1 MQGGAGG
8 VSIEMVSEE
17 AWMLNLEDS
26 KANVINMFQRTKE
39 NLMIMA
45 QIENVSRDRNYKNQ
59 LQNLNEKCKNQ
70 N

>member
-1 MQGGAGG
+1 
-8 VSIEMVSEE
+8 MVSEE

>member
-1 MQGGAGG
+1 M
-8 VSIEMVSEE
+8 SIEMVSEE

-45 QIENVSRDRNYKNQ
+45 QIENVSRARNYKNQ

>member
-1 MQGGAGG
+1 
-8 VSIEMVSEE
+8 MVSEE

-45 QIENVSRDRNYKNQ
+45 QIENVSRDRNYKN
-59 LQNLNEKCKNQ
+59 
-70 N
+70 

>member
-1 MQGGAGG
+1 M
-8 VSIEMVSEE
+8 SIEMVSEE

-45 QIENVSRDRNYKNQ
+45 QIENVNRDRNYKNQ

>member
-1 MQGGAGG
+1 M
-8 VSIEMVSEE
+8 SIEMVSEE